1 MQAIRRLCSA
11 FAIVALSAGLG
22 VAGQVA
28 VGAVDRV
35 QAEAEA
41 TRDGRT
47 RPLAASADLYFLDR
61 CRTGEGAR
69 LEATLK
75 DGTKLT
81 LGERASLVVDAFVYD
96 PGTSRA
102 ELAVRFAKG
111 AFLYVGGRIDGAPGG
126 KVEIKTPTAAIGVRG
141 TTVWGGPIDKGFGVL
156 ALDGEVTVTG
166 RRGTVTLRKG
176 EGTMLFADGRPRPV
190 VVWPA
195 EKVGRAIA
203 AISFGPAPGR

>member
-1 MQAIRRLCSA
+1 MRALVRLCA
-11 FAIVALSAGLG
+11 VPAIVALGAG
-22 VAGQVA
+22 AA
-28 VGAVDRV
+28 AEPFPVGAVDRV

-41 TRDGRT
+41 TQAGRT
-47 RPLAASADLYFLDR
+47 RPLAPLSDVYFLDQ

-81 LGERASLVVDAFVYD
+81 LGERGRLVVDAFVYD
-96 PGTSRA
+96 PQASRA
-102 ELAVRFAKG
+102 KLAVRFAKG
-111 AFLYVGGRIDGAPGG
+111 AFLYVGGRIDGTPGG
-126 KVEIKTPTAAIGVRG
+126 KVTITTPTAAIGVRG

-166 RRGTVTLRKG
+166 RRGAVTLRKG
-176 EGTMLFADGRPRPV
+176 EGTMIFADGAPRPV

-195 EKVGRAIA
+195 EKVSRAIA
-203 AISFGPAPGR
+203 SIAFGPPPGR